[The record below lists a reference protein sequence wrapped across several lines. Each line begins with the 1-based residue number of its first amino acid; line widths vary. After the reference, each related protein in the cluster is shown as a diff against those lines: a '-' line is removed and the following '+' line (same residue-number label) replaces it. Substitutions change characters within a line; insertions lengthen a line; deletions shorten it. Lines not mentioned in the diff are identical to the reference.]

1 MMQQP
6 DCFLTRLLAE
16 LGYTLLRHPRRKR
29 LAIQVRD
36 ARVVVRATLHCSRQK
51 IDAFVCSQQDWIQ
64 HQLRQQRHAMQQLEM
79 QKPQDGVI
87 LLDREIPL
95 QCLQAKV
102 SGYHYDGSLLRLYAG
117 NRVKPERQAACY
129 QQQLALWYQ
138 QQAEL
143 WMKARLGYWQ
153 QQMGVSPQRFYLKSW
168 RRRWG
173 CCHSDGRLGL
183 NWHLIKA
190 PAWVIDY
197 VLVHEL
203 AHLTWMSHCSAFWQR
218 VHQFYPQPAT
228 AKAWLQQH
236 QWRLLSQMPAKALC

>member
-1 MMQQP
+1 MNG
-6 DCFLTRLLAE
+6 LILASPLSE
-16 LGYTLLRHPRRKR
+16 LRYKLVRHPRRKR
-29 LAIQVRD
+29 LAIQVRQGT
-36 ARVVVRATLHCSRQK
+36 VIVRATLHCPQQQ
-51 IDAFVCSQQDWIQ
+51 IEAFVCSQQDWIQ
-64 HQLRQQRHAMQQLEM
+64 LQVRQQRHAMQQLEM
-79 QKPQDGVI
+79 QKPLHGVM

-95 QCLQAKV
+95 RRLQGKV
-102 SGYHYDGSLLRLYAG
+102 SGYHFDGNCLTLYTG
-117 NRVKPERQAACY
+117 SRVKLERQADCY
-129 QQQLALWYQ
+129 QHQLNLWYQ

-143 WMKARLGYWQ
+143 WMTERLGYWQ
-153 QQMGVSPQRFYLKSW
+153 QQMGVRPQSFYLKSW

-203 AHLTWMSHCSAFWQR
+203 AHLTWMSHCPAFWQR

-236 QWRLLSQMPAKALC
+236 QWRLLS